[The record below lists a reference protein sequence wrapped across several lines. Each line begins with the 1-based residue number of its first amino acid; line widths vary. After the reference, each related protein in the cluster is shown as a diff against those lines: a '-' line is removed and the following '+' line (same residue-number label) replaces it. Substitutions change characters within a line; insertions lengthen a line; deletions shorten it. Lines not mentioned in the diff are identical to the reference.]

1 LAARIL
7 VIVNATLGMLLL
19 FAGLMLESTR
29 GLTIGVIALLLLV
42 ASVFAIRAAIIWR
55 RDARE
60 LGDYASEIE
69 LICPQ
74 CGYDLRGTPGRCP
87 ECGREVQ
94 TGETTVRRSENQI
107 NREGAKDAKADA
119 KKAKAGT

>member
-1 LAARIL
+1 MAAA
-7 VIVNATLGMLLL
+7 VFSMLLL
-19 FAGLMLESTR
+19 FAGITFQPTR
-29 GLTIGVIALLLLV
+29 ALTMGVIALLLLV
-42 ASVFAIRAAIIWR
+42 AIVLAIRAAIVWR
-55 RDARE
+55 REVRE
-60 LGDYASEIE
+60 LGDYAAEMS

-94 TGETTVRRSENQI
+94 TGETTVSAIEGFI

-119 KKAKAGT
+119 KK

>member
-1 LAARIL
+1 MAARIL
-7 VIVNATLGMLLL
+7 VIVSATVAMLLL
-19 FAGLMLESTR
+19 FAGLMVESTR
-29 GLTIGVIALLLLV
+29 GLTVGVVALLLLV

-94 TGETTVRRSENQI
+94 TGEVTLEREKRRD
-107 NREGAKDAKADA
+107 REAAKDTKEAAKDVI
-119 KKAKAGT
+119 